1 MNILKRMKY
10 RDSIKTLTLIFCLL
24 FAQLG
29 QAFAVSSFESNNQH
43 CDMQMQ
49 ANTDSMENNDSSAT
63 MDCCDDQVTNCCGM
77 SDCQCSHFTTSIAD
91 VLQVKQL
98 TLEPLTNQHID
109 LATHHLA
116 NRYPSLP
123 KRPPIFFYS

>member
-1 MNILKRMKY
+1 MKH
-10 RDSIKTLTLIFCLL
+10 RDSIKTLTFIFCLL

-29 QAFAVSSFESNNQH
+29 QAYVFSSFEFNNQH

-49 ANTDSMENNDSSAT
+49 ANTDSMETNDSSAT

-77 SDCQCSHFTTSIAD
+77 SDCQCSHFTTSVAD
-91 VLQVKQL
+91 VAQAELL
-98 TLEPLTNQHID
+98 TCISLTSQHIE
-109 LATHHLA
+109 LVEHHVA

-123 KRPPIFFYS
+123 KRPPISFYS